1 VPKENSMMSETVRD
15 KIAES
20 MKLSKKPISA
30 KRARELMLHPAASK
44 LRNDAGQGQFWQW
57 LHGYDTNDHGRSKA
71 NAGGMAY
78 GMPNFDMKFPG
89 MNMNLPDMN
98 NMKLPDIDMKLPD
111 IDFEEKMKSGKKAIG
126 KLNKG
131 LTSIGNK
138 FTGMF
143 KSKEPEKIEPPP
155 LPENIDSPENIIRQE
170 IELQKS
176 AETLSLAKKSN
187 PKVSKPKPSSTKEQ
201 KANTTKKKV
210 SSPRVSNAKLSSP
223 RVSNA
228 KMSSP
233 RVSNAKLSNAKI
245 SKARFSACR
254 VPSYGENL
262 KNAELKQDTVEHTT
276 NT

>member
-1 VPKENSMMSETVRD
+1 
-15 KIAES
+15 
-20 MKLSKKPISA
+20 
-30 KRARELMLHPAASK
+30 
-44 LRNDAGQGQFWQW
+44 
-57 LHGYDTNDHGRSKA
+57 
-71 NAGGMAY
+71 
-78 GMPNFDMKFPG
+78 
-89 MNMNLPDMN
+89 MNLPDMK

-143 KSKEPEKIEPPP
+143 KSKEPEKIEPSP
-155 LPENIDSPENIIRQE
+155 LPENVDSPENIIRQE

-187 PKVSKPKPSSTKEQ
+187 PKVSKPKISNTKEQ

-233 RVSNAKLSNAKI
+233 RVS
-245 SKARFSACR
+245 
-254 VPSYGENL
+254 
-262 KNAELKQDTVEHTT
+262 
-276 NT
+276 